1 MCKKP
6 VFRIWMDSGFFAD
19 PDPDFKNPISLFFA
33 FNILNYLMGLND
45 FLWLDFE
52 ESWSKNDGVDSD

>member
-1 MCKKP
+1 
-6 VFRIWMDSGFFAD
+6 MDSGFFAD

-45 FLWLDFE
+45 FLWLDLE